1 MRQAAIPLMQNDKV
15 ILHEAQERR
24 GRIVQNLI
32 DLLLTL
38 PQVRELAQAVARG
51 DTPAQLTG
59 LGPVHR
65 AQIAA
70 AVRQAA
76 QRPLLMLC
84 ADERDADRLAAD
96 LRLLTGKTVTVLPR
110 REWQLRP
117 SAASRD
123 WEHRRLQALYD
134 MADAEIVVAT
144 ADAMTQRSIPPE
156 VLAQNTFALTADGR
170 YDTADLTRRLIAAG
184 YARAD
189 QVEGPGQ
196 FALRGGILDVFS
208 PGMDQPVRCE
218 FFDDEVDSLGW
229 FDVSTQRRVVNSR
242 SARIRPAGEVLPH
255 RSGGTAAEA
264 AARLESAAARTKG
277 ESGRRL
283 RVTVN
288 ADAEQL
294 RQGLTPAG
302 ADRYMAAV
310 YPEMTTAFDYLRP
323 DTLICVSDSARVGE
337 ALKASAWQ
345 LKEDLSAAMEAGH
358 LCGAFADLAL
368 GEGDLQRKLSAFPLC
383 QLESLP
389 TSRCLLP
396 PKSLWQ
402 ISAKQLSSYGGSLD
416 AAATDMIHY
425 LTAGYRVLVLC
436 GGEVRARNLQN
447 LLTERK
453 IPSAL
458 DFSDTQAPERG
469 AVLIG
474 VGALSAGS
482 EYPELKLAVLTE
494 GQLTAPVSGR
504 ARKVRPPR
512 SDSRQRIQSYTDL
525 TPGDL
530 VVHVHHG
537 IGRFAGI
544 IRMPV
549 DGVEKD
555 YVKINYAGA
564 DCLYVPCTSLDLVSK
579 YIGSGG
585 EDAEKP
591 VKLNKLGGAEWAK
604 TTGRAKAA
612 ARDLAKGLIQL
623 YAQRQRLGGY
633 AFSPDSPW
641 QREFED
647 AFEYEETDDQL
658 IAAAEIKADMERPV
672 PMDRL
677 LCGDVG
683 YGKTEVALRAVMKCI
698 MDGKQAAILVPTT
711 VLAQQHYATAVN
723 RFRSFPVTIEVLSRF
738 RSPKQL
744 KETLERTRQG
754 RVDLLIGTHKLLQ
767 KGVEFKDLGL
777 LIIDEEQRFGV
788 AAKERLRER
797 SRQVDTLTLSA
808 TPIPRTLNMA
818 LSGIR
823 DMSSIEQPPRD
834 RQSVQTYVLEHD
846 WSIVTEAIRRELD
859 RGGQVYYLHNRVENI
874 DATAARLR
882 QMLGED
888 VTVAIAHGKMAE
900 AELSRTMQQMSEGD
914 IQVLVCTTII
924 ETGIDIP
931 NVNTLIIEDADRLGL
946 SQLHQ
951 IRGRIG
957 RSPRRA
963 YAYLTY
969 RTGKVLTEVAAKRLS
984 AIREYVEFGSGFKIA
999 MRDLEIRGAGNLLGP
1014 EQSGYMM
1021 SVGYDMYLKLLND
1034 AVLEQQGLGHRKR
1047 LECSADLTVAAHI
1060 PERYVPSAQQ
1070 RMDLYRRIAAI
1081 ASPEDADDLTD
1092 ELTDRYGDV
1101 PGPVKALLDVA
1112 LLRAA
1117 AVNVSVTDVTQ
1128 KGRQLLF
1135 SFADTLDVNALMS
1148 LCTQPRYRSRLLL
1161 SAAERPRLT
1170 LYLKDGEDALA
1181 AAGQLVEQLRL
1192 QQDNQ
1197 TPPESSSGEKKGT
1210 A

>member
-1 MRQAAIPLMQNDKV
+1 M
-15 ILHEAQERR
+15 E
-24 GRIVQNLI
+24 NLLRE
-32 DLLLTL
+32 LLAL
-38 PQVRELAQAVARG
+38 PQLRELSEAVERG
-51 DTPAQLTG
+51 DCPAQMTG
-59 LGPVHR
+59 LSPVHR
-65 AQIAA
+65 AQMAA
-70 AVRQAA
+70 ALRQTTS
-76 QRPLLMLC
+76 RPLLMLC
-84 ADERDADRLAAD
+84 ADEKEAARQAAD
-96 LRLLTGKTVTVLPR
+96 LHLLTGEDVVMLPR

-117 SAASRD
+117 SAIASRD
-123 WEHRRLQALYD
+123 WEHRRLRSLR
-134 MADAEIVVAT
+134 
-144 ADAMTQRSIPPE
+144 AMTGGAAVVVTTVDALIQRCIPPTILNE
-156 VLAQNTFALTADGR
+156 NILTLTMDGR
-170 YDTADLTRRLIAAG
+170 YDVTDLTARLIAAG
-184 YARAD
+184 YTRAD

-208 PGMDQPVRCE
+208 PGMAEPVRCE

-229 FDVSTQRRVVNSR
+229 FDVATQRRTANCR
-242 SARIRPAGEVLPH
+242 EALILPAGEVLPH
-255 RSGGTAAEA
+255 SGPSTAADAADRLEKA
-264 AARLESAAARTKG
+264 AAKLRGENADRLKVT
-277 ESGRRL
+277 L
-283 RVTVN
+283 RS
-288 ADAEQL
+288 DAEQL
-294 RQGLTPAG
+294 RQGLTPPG

-310 YPEMTTAFDYLRP
+310 YPNMATALDYLAP
-323 DTLICVSDSARVGE
+323 DTLLCISDSARVGE
-337 ALKASAWQ
+337 ALRAFLWQ
-345 LKEDLSAAMEAGH
+345 LKEDTAAAMESGH
-358 LCGAFADLAL
+358 LCGAFAELAL
-368 GEGDLQRKLSAFPLC
+368 SEADLQQRLGDFAVC

-402 ISAKQLSSYGGSLD
+402 VTAKQLSSYGGSLD
-416 AAATDMIHY
+416 TAATDMVHY
-425 LTAGYRVLVLC
+425 LTAGYRLLVLC
-436 GGEVRARNLQN
+436 GGEVRARNLRR
-447 LLTERK
+447 LLAERK
-453 IPSAL
+453 IPAAL
-458 DFSDTQAPERG
+458 DFAGTETPERG
-469 AVLIG
+469 TVLITL
-474 VGALSAGS
+474 GALSAGS
-482 EYPELKLAVLTE
+482 EYPGLKLAILTE
-494 GQLTAPVSGR
+494 GQLTAPVSGKAKK
-504 ARKVRPPR
+504 ARPR
-512 SDSRQRIQSYTDL
+512 RDDSRQKIQSYTDL

-544 IRMPV
+544 VRMPV

-555 YVKINYAGA
+555 YIKITYAGT

-579 YIGSGG
+579 YIGRGG
-585 EDAEKP
+585 EEGEKP
-591 VKLNKLGGAEWAK
+591 VKLNKLGGTEWAK
-604 TTGRAKAA
+604 TTYRAKAA
-612 ARDLAKGLIQL
+612 AKDLAKGLIAL

-658 IAAAEIKADMERPV
+658 RAVAEIKADMEKPV

-698 MDGKQAAILVPTT
+698 MDGKQAALLVPTT

-723 RFRSFPVTIEVLSRF
+723 RFRSFPVNIEVLSRF
-738 RSPKQL
+738 RSGKQL
-744 KETLERTRQG
+744 KDTLERTKEG

-767 KGVEFKDLGL
+767 KNVQFKDLGL

-823 DMSSIEQPPRD
+823 DMSTIEQPPQD

-846 WSIVTEAIRRELD
+846 WGIITDAIQRELA

-874 DATAARLR
+874 DATASRLR
-882 QMLGED
+882 QMLGSE
-888 VTVAIAHGKMAE
+888 VTIATAHGKMPE
-900 AELSRTMQQMSEGD
+900 GELSRVMQQMSDGD

-963 YAYLTY
+963 YAYLTF
-969 RTGKVLTEVAAKRLS
+969 RTGKVLTEVASKRLG

-1021 SVGYDMYLKLLND
+1021 SVGYDMYLKLLNE
-1034 AVLEQQGLGHRKR
+1034 AVLEQQGLSHQKR
-1047 LECSADLTVAAHI
+1047 LECSADLTVSAHI
-1060 PERYVPSAQQ
+1060 PERYVPSPQQ

-1081 ASPEDADDLTD
+1081 TTPADADDLTD
-1092 ELTDRYGDV
+1092 ELLDRYGNV
-1101 PGPVKALLDVA
+1101 PAPVQALLDVA
-1112 LLRAA
+1112 LLRSA
-1117 AVNVSVTDVTQ
+1117 AVEVAITDVTQ
-1128 KGRQLLF
+1128 KGRQLIF
-1135 SFADTLDVNALMS
+1135 SFADTLDVTALMA
-1148 LCTQPRYRSRLLL
+1148 LCAQRRYRSRLLL
-1161 SAAERPRLT
+1161 SAGEHPRLT
-1170 LYLKDGEDALA
+1170 LYLKEGENALA
-1181 AAGQLVEQLRL
+1181 AAGELVDQLRL
-1192 QQDNQ
+1192 QQKAEHEPDA
-1197 TPPESSSGEKKGT
+1197 SSEEKEGT
-1210 A
+1210 H